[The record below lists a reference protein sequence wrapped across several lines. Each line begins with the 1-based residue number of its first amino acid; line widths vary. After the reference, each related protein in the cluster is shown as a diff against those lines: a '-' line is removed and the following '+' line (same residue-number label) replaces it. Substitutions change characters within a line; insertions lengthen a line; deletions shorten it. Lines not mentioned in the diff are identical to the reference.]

1 MAWVTCWRCTEGG
14 DKRRG
19 GCPVVRMARA
29 SVEPERPW
37 AAGDDQAVTQE
48 TAEAVPQKGKGAHDD
63 GDEGG

>member
-1 MAWVTCWRCTEGG
+1 
-14 DKRRG
+14 
-19 GCPVVRMARA
+19 MARA